1 MSTLEFKVILDLI
14 LSTHHNKCSKVKL
27 INKMKEEA
35 NKHHEEELKRNREIA
50 QLRKESRRAEN
61 LIRSLET
68 KNRVKDVVLKRKQE
82 EVSALRKAART
93 GKMSSKAAG
102 RLNEIAKASTIGAS
116 PKAAKQKWQLL
127 EKNIADNT
135 FNRQSIVSLEQ
146 ELER

>member
-1 MSTLEFKVILDLI
+1 
-14 LSTHHNKCSKVKL
+14 
-27 INKMKEEA
+27 MKEEA

-93 GKMSSKAAG
+93 SKMSNKAAG
-102 RLNEIAKASTIGAS
+102 RPNELSKVGAAVASS
-116 PKAAKQKWQLL
+116 PKVAKQKWQLL

-135 FNRQSIVSLEQ
+135 FNRQSIISSEQ
-146 ELER
+146 ELVR

>member
-1 MSTLEFKVILDLI
+1 
-14 LSTHHNKCSKVKL
+14 
-27 INKMKEEA
+27 MKEEA

-93 GKMSSKAAG
+93 SKMSNKAAG
-102 RLNEIAKASTIGAS
+102 RPNELAKVGVTSAS
-116 PKAAKQKWQLL
+116 PRVAKQKWQLL

-135 FNRQSIVSLEQ
+135 FNRQSIISLEQ
-146 ELER
+146 ELVR